1 MRTGKRGYPAK
12 EINIQFLSE
21 AVSQQRNIKLG
32 DLAAILGVH
41 RNTLRAYMKR
51 NNVFKQYSNLSNED
65 LDVLLR
71 TFKDKKPGAG
81 LQYVVGYLRKIGL
94 RVQRHRVLS
103 SLKRIDGIGRALRQH
118 RSIKRRKYTVKRPNA
133 LWHLD
138 GHHKL
143 IRWGIVLHGFI
154 DGFSRTV

>member
-1 MRTGKRGYPAK
+1 MK

-21 AVSQQRNIKLG
+21 AVSKQRNIKLR
-32 DLAAILGVH
+32 DLASLLGVH
-41 RNTLRAYMKR
+41 RNTLRACMKR
-51 NNVFKQYSNLSNED
+51 NNVLKQYSNLSNED
-65 LDVLLR
+65 LDILLR

-81 LQYVVGYLRKIGL
+81 LQYVVGYLRKNGL

-103 SLKRIDGIGRALRQH
+103 SLRRIDGIGRALRQN
-118 RSIKRRKYTVKRPNA
+118 RGIKRRKYTVKRPNA

-154 DGFSRTV
+154 DGYSRTVK